1 MDASVP
7 KVGTIPPEQNPQAL
21 RSVSGWFI
29 MQSGAPRAWGCARHK
44 DTAQSS
50 CQAEVHSINE
60 ITKRVLEYKLHFRD
74 INLPINS
81 PILIKNDNQGAIHWS
96 KGTTTKKMR
105 WVDLREN
112 LVREN
117 IGNKNIDVMH
127 IPGKLNL
134 SDIFTKEFRD
144 VSQFLFLR
152 NSFMISSN
160 YFSKNLTPDS
170 HTWQMTYKDALT
182 NTK

>member
-1 MDASVP
+1 MVYA
-7 KVGTIPPEQNPQAL
+7 QWL
-21 RSVSGWFI
+21 
-29 MQSGAPRAWGCARHK
+29 
-44 DTAQSS
+44 AQSI
-50 CQAEVHSINE
+50 Q
-60 ITKRVLEYKLHFRD
+60 
-74 INLPINS
+74 

-117 IGNKNIDVMH
+117 LGNKNIDVMH

-152 NSFMISSN
+152 NSFMISSKN
-160 YFSKNLTPDS
+160 FSNNLTPDS
-170 HTWQMTYKDALT
+170 HTEQMTYKNALT

>member
-1 MDASVP
+1 M
-7 KVGTIPPEQNPQAL
+7 
-21 RSVSGWFI
+21 
-29 MQSGAPRAWGCARHK
+29 
-44 DTAQSS
+44 
-50 CQAEVHSINE
+50 
-60 ITKRVLEYKLHFRD
+60 
-74 INLPINS
+74 
-81 PILIKNDNQGAIHWS
+81 IKNDNQGAIHWS

-117 IGNKNIDVMH
+117 VTNKTIEVSH

-152 NSFMISSN
+152 DCFMISSQN
-160 YFSKNLTPDS
+160 FLNGQTPSS
-170 HTWQMTYKDALT
+170 HTWQPTYKDALT
-182 NTK
+182 RTK